1 MSSTFRSTLFFLAV
15 AALYLLA
22 GIFQSWSLA
31 ITILND
37 SLIVAIMALGVNMQW
52 GYAGLFNVGVAGFFA
67 LGGLAVILVS
77 KPFDAAAWSAG
88 TPAILLALVLGAV
101 GIFIATQ
108 IRSRMA
114 RGPKRIG
121 AMIAVLLVGLVA
133 FRTIFDPAVISV
145 EAITPASTGNIG
157 GMGLPIPMSWLFA
170 GVLAAAAAFA
180 VGKIALGLRSDY
192 LAIVTLGISQ
202 IVIAIMMNE
211 DWLDRGVKNVTN
223 IGRWPVPEEVA
234 LQQQPWFAS
243 LAQSVGMDVR
253 AGSTVFV
260 GLCFAGL
267 FTAVLIIV
275 LTFAELSL
283 KSPWGRMMRA
293 IRENEVAAEAMGKD
307 VKRRHLQ
314 VFILGSAVIGVAG
327 ALYVTLHGLLSPTSY
342 NDPLRYTFLIWAM
355 VILGGSGNNWG
366 SVLGALIVMLVWD
379 EAESL
384 GPALFRTATAL
395 LDDGPLKQHLL
406 DAAVQTR
413 LPIVGLVLLLVMRFR
428 PAGLVPAKG

>member
-1 MSSTFRSTLFFLAV
+1 
-15 AALYLLA
+15 
-22 GIFQSWSLA
+22 
-31 ITILND
+31 
-37 SLIVAIMALGVNMQW
+37 
-52 GYAGLFNVGVAGFFA
+52 
-67 LGGLAVILVS
+67 
-77 KPFDAAAWSAG
+77 
-88 TPAILLALVLGAV
+88 
-101 GIFIATQ
+101 
-108 IRSRMA
+108 
-114 RGPKRIG
+114 
-121 AMIAVLLVGLVA
+121 
-133 FRTIFDPAVISV
+133 
-145 EAITPASTGNIG
+145 
-157 GMGLPIPMSWLFA
+157 MGLPIPMSWLFA

-293 IRENEVAAEAMGKD
+293 IRDNEVAAEAMGKD

>member
-1 MSSTFRSTLFFLAV
+1 
-15 AALYLLA
+15 
-22 GIFQSWSLA
+22 
-31 ITILND
+31 
-37 SLIVAIMALGVNMQW
+37 
-52 GYAGLFNVGVAGFFA
+52 
-67 LGGLAVILVS
+67 
-77 KPFDAAAWSAG
+77 
-88 TPAILLALVLGAV
+88 
-101 GIFIATQ
+101 
-108 IRSRMA
+108 
-114 RGPKRIG
+114 
-121 AMIAVLLVGLVA
+121 
-133 FRTIFDPAVISV
+133 
-145 EAITPASTGNIG
+145 
-157 GMGLPIPMSWLFA
+157 
-170 GVLAAAAAFA
+170 
-180 VGKIALGLRSDY
+180 
-192 LAIVTLGISQ
+192 
-202 IVIAIMMNE
+202 
-211 DWLDRGVKNVTN
+211 
-223 IGRWPVPEEVA
+223 
-234 LQQQPWFAS
+234 
-243 LAQSVGMDVR
+243 MDVR

-293 IRENEVAAEAMGKD
+293 IRDNEVAAEAMGKD

-413 LPIVGLVLLLVMRFR
+413 LPIVGLVLLLVMQFR